1 MLVALLQMTRA
12 MSRNP
17 SESSSEIDRR
27 EFVKQAGRAC
37 GFLTAAAI
45 MQACSSGPSGSDGT
59 TLPVVN
65 GTVTGGLIS
74 VPIASGS
81 ALDTVGGMAL
91 IQTSSTGSF
100 LATRMDQ
107 TTFSILTATCTHE
120 GCTITGSS
128 GTSFVCPCH
137 GSRFSTSG
145 GVVNGPASRALRTF
159 SSQFANGV
167 LTFSE
172 PPQ

>member
-1 MLVALLQMTRA
+1 
-12 MSRNP
+12 
-17 SESSSEIDRR
+17 
-27 EFVKQAGRAC
+27 
-37 GFLTAAAI
+37 
-45 MQACSSGPSGSDGT
+45 
-59 TLPVVN
+59 VN

-74 VPIASGS
+74 VSIAPGS

-100 LATRMDQ
+100 LATRNDA

-128 GTSFVCPCH
+128 ASTFVCPCH

-145 GVVNGPASRALRTF
+145 GVVNGPATRSLRTF
-159 SSQFANGV
+159 NSQFANGV

-172 PPQ
+172 PPA